1 MDTKKI
7 QSGEERIKAL
17 NFVFTIPELL
27 THHLDKR
34 PDDVAFQC
42 YDGFEKRWKD
52 VSFLDAYQ
60 QVLNWRHAFA
70 GMNIERGAR
79 VAMLLPNCLEAVLFD
94 QSALANALVPVP
106 LHAIDT
112 PKSSSYILRDSEA
125 EVLVTNKRL
134 KWKGIEACGELPNLK
149 LVVITDDGDCDDFTG
164 KIPVMSLAT
173 WLRQTPKAPLPPG
186 PTPED
191 LAALVYTSGTT
202 GNPKGVM
209 LTHANILS
217 NLRGVLAN
225 ITPNSQETLLSF
237 LPLSHTFERTAS
249 YYLALGLGYTL
260 AFNRSIATLTEDL
273 KTIRPTVLLSVPRV
287 YEMIYSKIQDGLAKK
302 SKLVRFIFNW
312 AVEVGWRRFCR
323 ENNIPVEPSA
333 RAWLDPFVASFL
345 DKKVGRS
352 LRQVFGDRIH
362 IYISG
367 GAALPFNV
375 AKTFISL
382 GVPIYQGYGMTETS
396 PVISVNTPG
405 SNHPDTVG
413 PKVQNLEVRL
423 SSEGEL
429 QVKGPSVMQG
439 YWKREDATRDIFTE
453 DGWLK
458 TGDLAEITP
467 SGHIKITG
475 RIKEI
480 IVTSTGEKIP
490 PNDLEAAIC
499 SDRLFSQVMVVGD
512 DRPFIAALAVVN
524 PDAWKTLCD
533 ELGLD
538 PDNPASLVSKEAT
551 AAALRRIKKAASGF
565 PNYGVPRQI
574 RLYSEAWT
582 IDNGLLT
589 PTLKLKRRVV
599 YNKFKDDVDAMY
611 EALVP
616 KKK

>member
-1 MDTKKI
+1 MDTNKI

-27 THHLDKR
+27 TQHLDKR
-34 PDDVAFQC
+34 PDDVAFRC

-60 QVLNWRHAFA
+60 QILTWRHAFA
-70 GMNIERGAR
+70 GMNLERGSR

-112 PKSSSYILRDSEA
+112 PKSSSYILNNSEA

-134 KWKGIEACGELPNLK
+134 KWKGIEACGELPHLK
-149 LVVITDDGDCDDFTG
+149 LVVITDDGDCDDFSG

-186 PTPED
+186 PAPED

-209 LTHANILS
+209 LTHSNILS
-217 NLRGVLAN
+217 NLRGVLSN
-225 ITPNSQETLLSF
+225 ITPNAHETLLSF

-260 AFNRSIATLTEDL
+260 AFNRSIATLSEDL
-273 KTIRPTVLLSVPRV
+273 KTIRPTVLMSVPRV

-302 SKLVRFIFNW
+302 SGFVRFLFNW

-323 ENNIPVEPSA
+323 ENDIPVEPSA
-333 RAWLDPFVASFL
+333 RAWLDPLVAGFL
-345 DKKVGRS
+345 DKKIGRS

-367 GAALPFNV
+367 GAALPQNV
-375 AKTFISL
+375 AKTFIGL
-382 GVPIYQGYGMTETS
+382 GVPIHQGYGMTETS
-396 PVISVNTPG
+396 PIISVNPPG
-405 SNHPDTVG
+405 FNHPDTVG
-413 PKVQNLEVRL
+413 PKLKNIEVRL

-458 TGDLAEITP
+458 TGDLAEITK

-490 PNDLEAAIC
+490 PTDLEAAIC
-499 SDRLFSQVMVVGD
+499 SDRLFEQVMVVGD

-524 PDAWKTLCD
+524 QEAWKSLCE

-538 PDNPASLVSKEAT
+538 PDNPASLTSKEAT
-551 AAALRRIKKAASGF
+551 AAALRRLKKAASGF
-565 PNYGVPRQI
+565 PNYGVPRQV
-574 RLYSEAWT
+574 RLYSEGWT

-599 YNKFKDDVDAMY
+599 YNKFQKDVDEMY

>member
-70 GMNIERGAR
+70 GMNLERGTR
-79 VAMLLPNCLEAVLFD
+79 VAMLLPNCIEAVLFD

-149 LVVITDDGDCDDFTG
+149 LVVITDDGDCDDLTG
-164 KIPVMSLAT
+164 KVPVMSLAT

-287 YEMIYSKIQDGLAKK
+287 YEMIYSKLQDGLAKK
-302 SKLVRFIFNW
+302 SKFVRFIFNW

-333 RAWLDPFVASFL
+333 RAWLDPFVAGFL

-490 PNDLEAAIC
+490 PNDLESAIC

-524 PDAWKTLCD
+524 PDAWKTLCE

>member
-1 MDTKKI
+1 MDTNKI

-70 GMNIERGAR
+70 GMNLERGAR
-79 VAMLLPNCLEAVLFD
+79 VAMLLPNCIEAVLFD

-149 LVVITDDGDCDDFTG
+149 LVVITDDGDCDDLTG
-164 KIPVMSLAT
+164 KVPVMSLAT

-287 YEMIYSKIQDGLAKK
+287 YEMIYSKLQDGLAKK
-302 SKLVRFIFNW
+302 SKFVRFIFNW

-333 RAWLDPFVASFL
+333 RAWLDPFVAGFL

-490 PNDLEAAIC
+490 PNDLESAIC

-524 PDAWKTLCD
+524 PDAWKTLCE

-599 YNKFKDDVDAMY
+599 YNKFKDDIDAMY